1 LVLFE
6 GAENVRKKEDT
17 DMKEKLQVARRV

>member
-1 LVLFE
+1 LFE